1 MSDATA
7 GTLFALG
14 DVIRLAVAPVFL
26 LSAVG
31 VVLTVLTNRLARAVD
46 RARAFEAR
54 EATTPDAD
62 IPELRSMLAVLA
74 RRARLLSYA
83 ITLCTICA
91 LLVAMVVVTLFLGT
105 YLRFNMSLAIGAMF
119 STAMVCFV
127 AGLLFFLRE
136 IYLATRAL
144 RIGLR
149 QKSSPAPNPTS
160 NPTSHPT
167 GAAR

>member
-1 MSDATA
+1 MSDSPA
-7 GTLFALG
+7 TLFAVG

-31 VVLTVLTNRLARAVD
+31 VMLTVFTNRLARAVD

-54 EATTPDAD
+54 EATTPEAD
-62 IPELRSMLAVLA
+62 IPELRDLLVVLA
-74 RRARLLSYA
+74 RRARLLSHA

-105 YLRFNMSLAIGAMF
+105 YLRFNMALPIGAMF
-119 STAMVCFV
+119 SVAMICFV
-127 AGLLFFLRE
+127 AALLFFLRE
-136 IYLATRAL
+136 VYLATRAL

-149 QKSSPAPNPTS
+149 RKLTPP
-160 NPTSHPT
+160 HP
-167 GAAR
+167 RR